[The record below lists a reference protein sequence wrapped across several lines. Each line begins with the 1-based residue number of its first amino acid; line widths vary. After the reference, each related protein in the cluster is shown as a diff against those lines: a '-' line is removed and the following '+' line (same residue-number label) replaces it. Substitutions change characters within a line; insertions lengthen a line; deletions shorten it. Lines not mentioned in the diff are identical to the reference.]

1 MTQKL
6 NYDFLPAI
14 SGPYVHAA
22 KHNKTLYIS
31 GLTAFGTEAQTRGL
45 VEQSAEV
52 LNQIDRIL
60 DHERC
65 TKSDLIKLT
74 IFVTDI
80 SLLPAIREQLI
91 VFYAGQLPACSLIE
105 VSKLIHADLKI
116 EIEATVASSD

>member
-52 LNQIDRIL
+52 LNQIGRIL

-80 SLLPAIREQLI
+80 NLLPAIREQLF

-105 VSKLIHADLKI
+105 VSKLIHDDLKI
-116 EIEATVASSD
+116 EIEATVALSD